1 MQGNDKTKTRKS
13 YWWIMIGSP
22 KAKNKRQFFSCQF
35 ALLIPFIEYDPMGP
49 NFLSKELKHFRST
62 QEYLL
67 THLSNSVP
75 GVIFTTKPNL
85 ELKILCAQCTQ
96 VYLLKYSIKC
106 VDQSFWPKLGNE
118 SLIGSFEK
126 PQKGTKYS
134 KFVLLRSQLVPDDN
148 CNPSSNLTNRCSTKT
163 IIAIN
168 TVFWG

>member
-1 MQGNDKTKTRKS
+1 
-13 YWWIMIGSP
+13 MIGSR
-22 KAKNKRQFFSCQF
+22 KAKNKRHFFLCQF
-35 ALLIPFIEYDPMGP
+35 ALLTSFIHWIRSHGSQFFINYGLEFAVIFALPP
-49 NFLSKELKHFRST
+49 KELKHFRST

-75 GVIFTTKPNL
+75 GVIFTSKPKL

-106 VDQSFWPKLGNE
+106 VDQSFWPKSGNE

-134 KFVLLRSQLVPDDN
+134 KFVLLRSQLVPDDKS
-148 CNPSSNLTNRCSTKT
+148 NPSSNLTNRCSTKT